1 MLGKSEEKSRSVQY
15 IWWNDDHFCLVLR
28 SEPWRFFFTIGN
40 FRNKSCQDSTK
51 KSKYWHT
58 THDDVT
64 IKTALLV
71 DKKKYIYMGYSKI
84 YAYAYNR
91 YALCFHISGVRMSV
105 WRSITMYNTVYFVH
119 FNGILWFRHCIFHP
133 KTAQTRSCGAFEN
146 QVIDVANRQSEFEVN

>member
-1 MLGKSEEKSRSVQY
+1 MKKNLGPFNTFDEMTIIFVSCWGLNLDVSSSPSE
-15 IWWNDDHFCLVLR
+15 I
-28 SEPWRFFFTIGN
+28 SETKAAKTQQKNQNTDTQLMTTSQLKQLFWL
-40 FRNKSCQDSTK
+40 TK
-51 KSKYWHT
+51 K
-58 THDDVT
+58 
-64 IKTALLV
+64 
-71 DKKKYIYMGYSKI
+71 IYMGYSKI

-91 YALCFHISGVRMSV
+91 YALCFHMSGVRMSV